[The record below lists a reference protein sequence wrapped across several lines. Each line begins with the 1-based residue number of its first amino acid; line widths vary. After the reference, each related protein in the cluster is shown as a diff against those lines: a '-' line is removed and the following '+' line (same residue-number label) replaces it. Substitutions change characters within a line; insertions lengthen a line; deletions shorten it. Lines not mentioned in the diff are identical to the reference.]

1 MLNRFIVTDISSTL
15 QGIENLDC
23 VSYKDSDE
31 KFYYVVSD
39 ETCSS
44 KEFRSA
50 VSKYI
55 YEKDGLSTSLEIR
68 TKEDKDGYI
77 GIVGSE
83 VEHPVQLTTIISGVL
98 DLSDR
103 YTSQSLIKT
112 NELADE
118 IYNGR
123 NVAEFSA
130 AVVIVVSSIIDSEP
144 LDVVDVANQT
154 GLKTNKV
161 QSQIKKIIQHI
172 EDN

>member
-1 MLNRFIVTDISSTL
+1 MTDISSKL
-15 QGIENLDC
+15 RGIEDFDC

-31 KFYYVVSD
+31 KFFYVVSD
-39 ETCSS
+39 EDCSS
-44 KEFRSA
+44 QEFRST

-55 YEKDGLSTSLEIR
+55 YKSEGLSTSLEIR
-68 TKEDKDGYI
+68 TKKEKDGYI

-98 DLSDR
+98 ELSDR
-103 YTSQSLIKT
+103 YTSQSLMKT

-118 IYNGR
+118 LHDGR

-130 AVVIVVSSIIDSEP
+130 AVVIVVSSIIDGEP
-144 LDVVDVANQT
+144 LDVVDVADQI
-154 GLKTNKV
+154 GLKPKKV
-161 QSQIKKIIQHI
+161 QSQIKKIMQYI

>member
-1 MLNRFIVTDISSTL
+1 VTNISSTL
-15 QGIENLDC
+15 QGIEDLDC

-55 YEKDGLSTSLEIR
+55 YEKEGLSTSLEIR

-118 IYNGR
+118 LYDGR
-123 NVAEFSA
+123 NVAEFSV

-154 GLKTNKV
+154 GLKANKI